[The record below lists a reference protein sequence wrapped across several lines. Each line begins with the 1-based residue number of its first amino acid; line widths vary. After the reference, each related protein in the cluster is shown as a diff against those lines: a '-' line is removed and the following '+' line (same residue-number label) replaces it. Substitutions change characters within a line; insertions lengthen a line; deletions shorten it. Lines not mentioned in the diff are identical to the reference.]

1 MTVKKKAKQRR
12 YSLECPDCRRTG
24 SLRVSVLKRE
34 KDGVEESCDILLKEE
49 GISDDHFSEPC
60 YPYRVWCGKC
70 SGNDINATEL
80 ELPDEATLAAVKVP
94 DMAKVTA
101 DIAGMVDT
109 ARFAPRPSTVE
120 PAEPM
125 EGDRMDGYGQDYT
138 QSEMSEIGMTGWN
151 RIRDRICSADQMGG
165 SFFILVGWNDKR
177 LEISS
182 EKERVAER
190 IMERGEHRNIDLFA
204 VTSDGDRYRMAYWS
218 EGRFFIED

>member
-34 KDGVEESCDILLKEE
+34 KDGVEESCDVMLAEC
-49 GISDDHFSEPC
+49 GISEDYYSEPC

-70 SGNDINATEL
+70 SGNDFNATDL
-80 ELPDEATLAAVKVP
+80 ELPDEAALAAVKVP

-120 PAEPM
+120 PVEPP
-125 EGDRMDGYGQDYT
+125 EGDRTEGYGQDYT
-138 QSEMSEIGMTGWN
+138 PTEISEIGINGWN
-151 RIRDRICSADQMGG
+151 RLRDRICSADQMG
-165 SFFILVGWNDKR
+165 SSLFILIGWNDKR
-177 LEISS
+177 LEVSQ
-182 EKERVAER
+182 EKERIAER
-190 IMERGEHRNIDLFA
+190 IMERGNHGNIDLFGI
-204 VTSDGDRYRMAYWS
+204 TDDGDRYRMAYWS
-218 EGRFFIED
+218 DGRFFIED